1 MPKTVGPEDWR
12 AIADALPCAS
22 PGEAAWLTGFRRLV
36 RVMARLRDP
45 EHGCPWD
52 REQDFASIAPYT
64 IEEAYEVADAIARED
79 WNELAAELGDLALQV
94 VFHARMAEEARLF
107 DLGRVLDAIVAKM
120 IRRHPHVFGDGERP
134 ADAAAQTV
142 AWERLKAAERRQKA
156 EEAQE
161 TTTSVVDTISQDLP
175 PLRRALALQK
185 AAAQLGFDWPHA
197 DGVFAK
203 LEEEIAELRAGLS
216 QGDADRDRPR
226 RDALREEIGD
236 LLFTLVNLARHV
248 DVDPEVAL
256 MAANAKFA
264 RRFRMVEDRLAGEP
278 EARGD
283 IDRLEAWWQAA
294 KEAERGSDS
303 A

>member
-1 MPKTVGPEDWR
+1 MANELGSEDWR

-22 PGEAAWLTGFRRLV
+22 PAEAAWLAGFRRLV
-36 RVMARLRDP
+36 RIMARLRDP
-45 EHGCPWD
+45 ERGCPWD
-52 REQDFASIAPYT
+52 REQDFASIASYT

-134 ADAAAQTV
+134 TDAAAQTA
-142 AWERLKAAERRQKA
+142 AWERLKEAERRQKA
-156 EEAQE
+156 EGTREASA
-161 TTTSVVDTISQDLP
+161 SVLDAIPRDLP
-175 PLRRALALQK
+175 PLRRAVALQK
-185 AAAQLGFDWPHA
+185 AAARLGFDWSDA
-197 DGVFAK
+197 DGVLTK
-203 LEEEIAELRAGLS
+203 LEEEIAELRAALAEGGRGREGA
-216 QGDADRDRPR
+216 Q

-236 LLFTLVNLARHV
+236 LLFTLVNLARHC

-256 MAANAKFA
+256 IATNAKFA
-264 RRFRMVEDRLAGEP
+264 RRFRVVEEKLAGEP
-278 EARGD
+278 DARRD
-283 IDRLEAWWQAA
+283 IDRLESWWQAA
-294 KEAERGSDS
+294 KEAERSSDP